1 MNPTF
6 ELLVIFAAIVIAG
19 FLVWWL
25 IFESEG
31 VYLGRKTVIWLY
43 DLYASRYN
51 AIKSNDEVEE
61 HLYLAVPLMEAIAS
75 RNDPMVLD
83 VAAGTGRIGK
93 TLCQHPNFE
102 GQIIA
107 LDLSLKM
114 LLQGVNDFAQM
125 HFEGYITWIHAADS
139 PLPFEDSSFDVVTC
153 MEALE
158 FLPDAGTALA
168 EMARVLRPGGLLLT
182 TRRINTKWLPGKTW
196 PEDQMSAA
204 LESCGFENI
213 EFQIWQRDYDLVWA
227 RRVGQSSF
235 LGPQMLEE
243 VLRCPACFSTITV
256 ADARVRCT
264 ECAQVF
270 RFSEERVLRLHR

>member
-1 MNPTF
+1 MSSLGN
-6 ELLVIFAAIVIAG
+6 LLLALLAIGVAG
-19 FLVWWL
+19 FLIWWL

-31 VYLGRKTVIWLY
+31 AYLGRRTVVWLY
-43 DLYASRYN
+43 DLYATRYN
-51 AIKSNDEVEE
+51 SIKSNDEVEE
-61 HLYLAVPLMEAIAS
+61 HLYLAAPLIEAIAP

-93 TLCQHPNFE
+93 ALCQHPNFE

-125 HFEGYITWIHAADS
+125 HFEDYIVWIHTVDS
-139 PLPFEDSSFDVVTC
+139 PLPFKDSSFDIVTC

-158 FLPDAGTALA
+158 FLPDASTALV

-182 TRRINTKWLPGKTW
+182 TRRINTRWMPGKTW
-196 PEDQMSAA
+196 TEDQMRAT
-204 LESCGFENI
+204 LEVCEFEDI

-227 RRVGQSSF
+227 HRVGQSPF
-235 LGPQMLEE
+235 LGPQLLEE
-243 VLRCPACFSTITV
+243 VMHCPKCRSSIHI
-256 ADARVRCT
+256 ADNIVRCT
-264 ECAQVF
+264 ECGQIF
-270 RFSEERVLRLHR
+270 RFSESGILQLHR

>member
-1 MNPTF
+1 MNPAL
-6 ELLVIFAAIVIAG
+6 ELLVIFAAVVIAG

-51 AIKSNDEVEE
+51 TIKSNDEVEE
-61 HLYLAVPLMEAIAS
+61 HLYLAVPLMEAIAP

-93 TLCQHPNFE
+93 ALCQHPIFE

-125 HFEGYITWIHAADS
+125 HFEDYITWIHAADS

-158 FLPDAGTALA
+158 FLPDAGAALG
-168 EMARVLRPGGLLLT
+168 EMTRVLGPGGLLLT
-182 TRRINTKWLPGKTW
+182 TRRINTKWMPGKIW
-196 PEDQMSAA
+196 SESKMRAA
-204 LESCGFENI
+204 LESHGLEDI

-227 RRVGQSSF
+227 RRAGQSSF

-243 VLRCPACFSTITV
+243 VLRCPACFSTITA

-264 ECAQVF
+264 KCAQIF
-270 RFSEERVLRLHR
+270 RLSEEGILRLYR